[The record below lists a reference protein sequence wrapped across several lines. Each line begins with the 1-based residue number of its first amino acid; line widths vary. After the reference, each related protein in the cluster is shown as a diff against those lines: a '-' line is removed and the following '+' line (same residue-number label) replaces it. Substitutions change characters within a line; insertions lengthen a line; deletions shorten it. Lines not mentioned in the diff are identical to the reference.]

1 MNADY
6 DSACSDY
13 CAKPAA
19 VVIMSCV
26 PIYFSHFD
34 MFRPD
39 LNVTGVGVPGAGAG
53 QTPGE

>member
-13 CAKPAA
+13 CAKLAA